1 MDGFNIVKELYSSNK
16 SLNEQMYNLAGGLN
30 KDINSLREQMSSIN
44 AKCDR
49 ILEQQGIL
57 YTMYLENQQ
66 SSKIPEKGNNAESTN
81 KTRLLLANIKANL
94 TPNKI

>member
-1 MDGFNIVKELYSSNK
+1 MDGFNIVKELYTSNK
-16 SLNEQMYNLAGGLN
+16 SLNEQMYNLAGGVN
-30 KDINSLREQMSSIN
+30 RDINSLREQIVAIN

-57 YTMYLENQQ
+57 YSLHLENQQ
-66 SSKIPEKGNNAESTN
+66 SPKTPESSN

-94 TPNKI
+94 TSNKI